1 LFTFFEKPLPHNEKP
16 RKSDLARDRILDA
29 ARRIFADDGYER
41 ATIRAIAA
49 EASIN
54 PSMVIRYYGSKEGLF
69 AAVAKL
75 DFKIAALAGV
85 PVAQLGETLV
95 RHALD
100 QWDHPTNGAALAA
113 MMRASISNEAARERI
128 VAQFS
133 EQIAGLFAAIGPA
146 AMAAAPFVATQML
159 GLAIARYI
167 WRIPLVAALPRD
179 VVVKQIGKAVQR
191 YLDDAAQQ
199 QGE

>member
-1 LFTFFEKPLPHNEKP
+1 LSLIEKP
-16 RKSDLARDRILDA
+16 RKSQLARDRILVA

-69 AAVAKL
+69 AAVADL
-75 DFKIAALAGV
+75 DFKAAPLAEL
-85 PVAQLGETLV
+85 PIAQLGEALV
-95 RHALD
+95 RHVLD
-100 QWDHPTNGAALAA
+100 LWDNPKEGAALAA

-133 EQIAGLFAAIGPA
+133 SQLAGLFAAIGPA
-146 AMAAAPFVATQML
+146 ALPAAPFIATQIL
-159 GLAIARYI
+159 GLTMARYI
-167 WRIPLVAALPRD
+167 WRIPVISALPKD
-179 VVVKQIGKAVQR
+179 LVVKRIGKTVQR
-191 YLDDAAQQ
+191 YLDDAAESQNKIL
-199 QGE
+199 

>member
-1 LFTFFEKPLPHNEKP
+1 MHIANDCLHLWRFPVVPPEKP
-16 RKSDLARDRILDA
+16 RKSQLARDRILVA
-29 ARRIFADDGYER
+29 ARRIFAENGYGR

-75 DFKIAALAGV
+75 DLKVASVAGV
-85 PVAQLGETLV
+85 PVAQLGEALV
-95 RHALD
+95 RHVLN
-100 QWDHPTNGAALAA
+100 QWDDPRDGAALPA

-133 EQIAGLFAAIGPA
+133 E
-146 AMAAAPFVATQML
+146 
-159 GLAIARYI
+159 
-167 WRIPLVAALPRD
+167 
-179 VVVKQIGKAVQR
+179 K
-191 YLDDAAQQ
+191 
-199 QGE
+199 